1 MSETL
6 EPPSSRDQFGP
17 VAEAY
22 LTSGV
27 HASSDALEV
36 LVEMVKPSGGKVL
49 DIGTGAGHTA
59 YAFAP
64 YVDSVT
70 AFDLTPEML
79 AIVSREAKARGLTNI
94 STVEG
99 DAMAMPFEDA
109 AFDGVT
115 CRLCAHHFSDVPKFV
130 REVGRVLEP
139 GGWFLLVDTVSPE
152 GDAAAESVNEVERLR
167 DPSHAYNLKDS
178 EWLELL
184 RRTGFEVLATDSRR
198 KALNFDE
205 WADRMRVSDVL
216 KPTIR
221 ELIARSSGEVAE
233 YFAPREEAD
242 GYTFDLIE
250 TAFFARLA

>member
-1 MSETL
+1 MSQST

-27 HASSDALEV
+27 HASSDALDV
-36 LVEMVKPSGGKVL
+36 LVSMVKPRGGKVL
-49 DIGTGAGHTA
+49 DVGTGAGHTA

-64 YVDSVT
+64 FVDSVT

-79 AIVSREAKARGLTNI
+79 AIVAREAASCGLENV

-99 DAMAMPFEDA
+99 DAMAMPFGDGE
-109 AFDGVT
+109 FDGVT

-130 REVGRVLEP
+130 SEVARVLKP

-152 GDAAAESVNEVERLR
+152 DDAAAEAVNEVERLR
-167 DPSHAYNLKDS
+167 DPSHVYNLKDS
-178 EWLELL
+178 EWLALL
-184 RRTGFEVLATDSRR
+184 RAKSFRVEATDSRR
-198 KALNFDE
+198 KALNFED
-205 WADRMRVSDVL
+205 WADRMRVSGVL

-221 ELIARSSGEVAE
+221 DLIARSTGEVAE

-250 TAFFARLA
+250 TAFFARLT